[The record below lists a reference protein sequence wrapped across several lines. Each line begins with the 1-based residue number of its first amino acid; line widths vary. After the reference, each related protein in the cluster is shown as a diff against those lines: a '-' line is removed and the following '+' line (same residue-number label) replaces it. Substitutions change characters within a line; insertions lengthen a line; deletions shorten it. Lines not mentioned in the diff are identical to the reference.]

1 MDSKFNFVYEDT
13 TEEDKNFLEKFQI
26 LQVYH
31 GGDVIIPR
39 YWTADREKGMF
50 LIDNDSPGPL
60 VLDGI
65 DGPEVCSFIYKNVVS
80 KIYYRY
86 DYENY
91 KYSLMIEDYYVDTE
105 LIDEKQY
112 VMDAMR
118 EALIERVKGIFGNCE
133 LVSDNYTL

>member
-1 MDSKFNFVYEDT
+1 
-13 TEEDKNFLEKFQI
+13 
-26 LQVYH
+26 
-31 GGDVIIPR
+31 
-39 YWTADREKGMF
+39 MF
-50 LIDNDSPGPL
+50 LAYNDCPRAL

-65 DGPEVCSFIYKNVVS
+65 DGPDVCSFIYKNVVS
-80 KIYYRY
+80 EIYYRY

-105 LIDEKQY
+105 LRDEEQY

-118 EALIERVKGIFGNCE
+118 EALIERVKGMYGNCE